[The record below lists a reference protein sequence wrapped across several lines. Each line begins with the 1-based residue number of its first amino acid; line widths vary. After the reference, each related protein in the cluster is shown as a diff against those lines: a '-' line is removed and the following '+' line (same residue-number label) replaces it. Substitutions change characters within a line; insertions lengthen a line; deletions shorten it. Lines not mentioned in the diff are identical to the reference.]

1 MGNATNAFLGEMIKE
16 STGISLLPRTKYEF
30 YNLEDIP

>member
-1 MGNATNAFLGEMIKE
+1 MSAATNAFLGEMIKE
-16 STGISLLPRTKYEF
+16 STRISLLPRTRYEF